1 MKALVIIITCLLTV
15 ITILGLSALL
25 IYWVAYRAVSDK
37 ESLTDRFYN
46 YFDRKGIER
55 AKRENMITEKD
66 FYSIEDLRKWITNRP
81 TKMDTINCT
90 HDEVAEYISV
100 FGGDTIALTD
110 KDIEALKQGK
120 LLAHLDEYSLFI
132 AYERGEH
139 EDE

>member
-1 MKALVIIITCLLTV
+1 MK
-15 ITILGLSALL
+15 
-25 IYWVAYRAVSDK
+25 
-37 ESLTDRFYN
+37 
-46 YFDRKGIER
+46 

-66 FYSIEDLRKWITNRP
+66 FYAIEDLRKWITNRP

-100 FGGDTIALTD
+100 FGGNTIVLTD